1 MVIMM
6 FVCLWFCLEE
16 RGKDQFWKSP
26 ILYFSF
32 LKVRASFLPSFP
44 PLNGISW
51 KMRKLFCLH
60 RLEEG
65 FGKSLFCPL
74 LCFAEIK
81 ESTTHG
87 QNLKEDKNRYK
98 FFMIY
103 IYMGD
108 KFFFICLIF

>member
-1 MVIMM
+1 MM

-65 FGKSLFCPL
+65 FGKVCFVLSMEYLQFILF
-74 LCFAEIK
+74 
-81 ESTTHG
+81 
-87 QNLKEDKNRYK
+87 LK
-98 FFMIY
+98 FIQLT
-103 IYMGD
+103 YM
-108 KFFFICLIF
+108 FFF